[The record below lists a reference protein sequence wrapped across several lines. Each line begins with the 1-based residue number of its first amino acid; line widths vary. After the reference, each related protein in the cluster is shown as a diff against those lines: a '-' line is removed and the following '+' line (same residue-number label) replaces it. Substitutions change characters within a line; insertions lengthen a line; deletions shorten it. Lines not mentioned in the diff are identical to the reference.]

1 MGLALA
7 YGNNIVINLNA
18 MIYGWVRTE
27 TQMVGVERILEYSQT
42 LPQERGAAA
51 ALARCAGAPPPPSD
65 SSESQTAT

>member
-1 MGLALA
+1 
-7 YGNNIVINLNA
+7 
-18 MIYGWVRTE
+18 VRTE